1 MDDITQIR
9 IGKHMTGII
18 GLKAALAEAAASC
31 KGMPD
36 DQIGS
41 ALVKSLSMSNYI
53 PGHLKEMYTLA
64 FIREYKKHIG
74 EPVPETPAEGLQVK
88 VLGPGCPQCERLEQE
103 LMAAMAET
111 GILAELDHV
120 RDIKEIGRYG
130 VMGTPALVIDGEV
143 KSVGTVPSRTKL
155 KAWIETAAKKQRP

>member
-1 MDDITQIR
+1 MDDIVQIR
-9 IGKHMTGII
+9 IGKHMTGMI
-18 GLKAALAEAAASC
+18 GLKAALAEAAVSC
-31 KGMPD
+31 KGMSD
-36 DQIGS
+36 DQVGS
-41 ALVKSLSMSNYI
+41 ALLKTLSMSNYI
-53 PGHLKEMYTLA
+53 PGHLKEIYALA

-111 GILAELDHV
+111 GIVAELDHV

-143 KSVGTVPSRTKL
+143 KSVGAVPPRTKL
-155 KAWIETAAKKQRP
+155 KAWIEAAAKKQRP